1 MITSLSTNIGTQ
13 SINGIENTD
22 KDDLFH
28 VNSIVI
34 LLFVHIK
41 IFFYVLGKLTYKILN
56 NNEKNNKTKLLSIL
70 VNKTA

>member
-22 KDDLFH
+22 KDDLFN
-28 VNSIVI
+28 VNSIVT
-34 LLFVHIK
+34 LLFVYIK
-41 IFFYVLGKLTYKILN
+41 IFFYILGKLTYKILY
-56 NNEKNNKTKLLSIL
+56 NNEKNNKTILLSIL

>member
-1 MITSLSTNIGTQ
+1 VITSLSTNIGTQ

>member
-1 MITSLSTNIGTQ
+1 VITSLSTNIGTQ
-13 SINGIENTD
+13 SIYGIENTD

-41 IFFYVLGKLTYKILN
+41 IFFYILGNLTYKILYS
-56 NNEKNNKTKLLSIL
+56 NEKNNKTILLSIL

>member
-22 KDDLFH
+22 KDDLFN
-28 VNSIVI
+28 VNSIVT

-41 IFFYVLGKLTYKILN
+41 IFFYILGKLTYKILY
-56 NNEKNNKTKLLSIL
+56 NNEKNNKTILLSIL

>member
-41 IFFYVLGKLTYKILN
+41 IFFYILGKLTYKILYS
-56 NNEKNNKTKLLSIL
+56 NEKNNKTILLSIL